1 MKYTYPKE
9 KLTQEQ
15 IIYLENIEHD
25 LKRVLENAVKKYDN
39 LAITPCF
46 EVIDR
51 KGEFCIFEDNAGFSI
66 PHSFVVSDGFRKYV
80 AKKIKVDFK
89 ECSILFKLT
98 FRDVSKESG
107 ESKNETMTDSG
118 VGEVLKDIG
127 KKFFTKED
135 DGLPEFI
142 PIKPLYDISQII
154 LPEETKKTILDNL
167 NIIRNKDLV
176 YYKWGF
182 SEIEPNPK
190 TILNFYG
197 PAGTGKTMCAHAV
210 AKLLDKPLLALNY
223 SEIES
228 KYVGDAAKNLKKAF
242 DTATELNAV
251 MFFDE
256 ADSFLGKRI
265 ENVSHGS
272 DQALNSLRSQM
283 LILLEEFSGV
293 VLFATNLVTNFD
305 KAFESR
311 ILDHIKFD
319 LPNREA
325 RAAIIKAKI
334 PKKLPVDHVFTEEE
348 YLAAADII
356 EGFSGR
362 EIKNAILKML
372 LDKAGKGNTE
382 NAVFS
387 FKDLTDSLSAYKA
400 HLEQLKK
407 EENERLKLKI
417 AKKLQEKA
425 EENAALA
432 EQKKKEEEK
441 NSNPSDNITK
451 SADGE
456 ENKKQD

>member
-1 MKYTYPKE
+1 MNYKKNYLKS
-9 KLTQEQ
+9 KLKQEQ
-15 IIYLENIEHD
+15 VLYLEKIESD
-25 LKRVLENAVKKYDN
+25 LKFFLQKTVENYPN
-39 LAITPCF
+39 LGITPMF

-51 KGEFCIFEDNAGFSI
+51 QKNFCVFQDNAGFAI
-66 PHSFVVSDGFRKYV
+66 THSLTVAEKFKKY
-80 AKKIKVDFK
+80 AKEKIQDDFK
-89 ECSILFKLT
+89 KCSLLLKLV
-98 FRDVSKESG
+98 FRNRSKEEQG
-107 ESKNETMTDSG
+107 KFLRKDRNIKNFED
-118 VGEVLKDIG
+118 ELLK
-127 KKFFTKED
+127 
-135 DGLPEFI
+135 FI
-142 PIKPLYDISQII
+142 PIKPLYDISQVI
-154 LPEETKKTILDNL
+154 LPEKTKKTILDNL

-190 TILNFYG
+190 SILNFYG

-293 VLFATNLVTNFD
+293 VLFSTNLVTNFD

-334 PKKLPVDHVFTEEE
+334 PPKLPLEHKFTEEE
-348 YLAAADII
+348 YLKAADLI

-372 LDKAGKGNTE
+372 LDKAGQGNAE
-382 NAVFS
+382 NAKFT
-387 FKDLTDSLSAYKA
+387 FQDLTNALSAYKA
-400 HLEQLKK
+400 HLEQLNK
-407 EENERLKLKI
+407 EERERLKAKI
-417 AKKLQEKA
+417 TKKLQEKA
-425 EENAALA
+425 EENAVIE
-432 EQKKKEEEK
+432 EQKKKDK
-441 NSNPSDNITK
+441 QK
-451 SADGE
+451 E
-456 ENKKQD
+456 ENSAESNKAEKCEEDKKQ